1 MPGEAVIALDALV
14 QRCGPGLLTTRELEN
29 DSDEAHQRQIQAR
42 PPYWRERLWTSQEP
56 SESPRIW
63 SGPARP
69 APQEQDQRLWHSA
82 PRQAEAE
89 GLLRRHHREAVQEE
103 LCGSHPHEG

>member
-1 MPGEAVIALDALV
+1 MPGEAGIALDALV

-42 PPYWRERLWTSQEP
+42 PPYGRKRLRTSQEP
-56 SESPRIW
+56 GKSPRIW
-63 SGPARP
+63 SRPARP
-69 APQEQDQRLWHSA
+69 APEEQDQRLRYSA

-103 LCGSHPHEG
+103 LCRSYPHEG